1 MNTRIRATAAL
12 AAVLFLTVAPG
23 LPAQQGS
30 SPLKTRTVV
39 LIVSDGLRWQE
50 IFTGADPTLLN
61 EKDGGIWD
69 DVNRLRRD
77 YWRDDVLERRRAL
90 FPFLWNVVA
99 KQGQIFGN
107 QTKGS
112 AAHVTNG
119 MAFSYPG
126 YNEMTTGF
134 PDP

>member
-1 MNTRIRATAAL
+1 MLIRQWMIGGC
-12 AAVLFLTVAPG
+12 AVLALLAFEPPVQ
-23 LPAQQGS
+23 AQPPS
-30 SPLKTRTVV
+30 ALKTRNVI

-77 YWRDDVLERRRAL
+77 YWRDDVSERRRLL
-90 FPFLWNVVA
+90 FPFLWGVVA

-107 QTKGS
+107 QAKGS
-112 AAHVTNG
+112 VARVTN
-119 MAFSYPG
+119 
-126 YNEMTTGF
+126 
-134 PDP
+134 